1 MFFRGAQ
8 FRRDGHERCTLLPFH
23 NLPSICDSLTPV
35 WVISPTETLLTSFQT
50 CTVTH
55 FRQGQVQQILQP
67 TRQDPGTM
75 PWETNRIVSPRRIQK
90 GLVRVRASE

>member
-1 MFFRGAQ
+1 MFFRGTQ

-23 NLPSICDSLTPV
+23 LTPV
-35 WVISPTETLLTSFQT
+35 GVISPTETLITSFQT

-55 FRQGQVQQILQP
+55 FRQGQVQQIIQP

-75 PWETNRIVSPRRIQK
+75 PWETSRIVSPRRLQK